1 MLRNNIPEKLRSAFI
16 ILISSEV
23 FLIFLLLGLFALILV
38 SSFEPDSVFNAVN
51 SEPAIQ
57 LSNLN
62 NWFEKG
68 YSWMGIR
75 LVISSIIRNPFIL
88 SLLMIFLAVLIF
100 IVFIFEYFR
109 RLVEHD
115 EETIQNAA
123 EDQNLNH
130 EDLKLLNIKQS
141 FNAMISERNRRISSE
156 IEKTKK
162 MREQYENSLHQIRS
176 KLNTLYFVA
185 EELPESSSDKVEMKE
200 TLDECD
206 RLIRDSLSQ
215 SIYESICLSE
225 LIKRVSNEKTK
236 QIQKKKL
243 TLKMSLD
250 DKTNLY
256 GCELWMKEVIDAALQ
271 NAIENSPA
279 ESDIDVQTARKR
291 SGIIYVS
298 IMNKTAGN
306 HSISD
311 SSFERYSSKS
321 SSAGHFGIGLNLI
334 KNISEEHHGKVRS
347 SSKNECFKVELYFP
361 VSRFEF

>member
-123 EDQNLNH
+123 EDQNLIH

-225 LIKRVSNEKTK
+225 LIKRVSNE
-236 QIQKKKL
+236 
-243 TLKMSLD
+243 
-250 DKTNLY
+250 
-256 GCELWMKEVIDAALQ
+256 
-271 NAIENSPA
+271 
-279 ESDIDVQTARKR
+279 
-291 SGIIYVS
+291 
-298 IMNKTAGN
+298 
-306 HSISD
+306 
-311 SSFERYSSKS
+311 
-321 SSAGHFGIGLNLI
+321 
-334 KNISEEHHGKVRS
+334 NIS
-347 SSKNECFKVELYFP
+347 CP
-361 VSRFEF
+361 